1 MDYDTLEL
9 RALAEVCLLLFG
21 KSEMAESINADRDL
35 HSQVGATM
43 LGMTYEEVE
52 KGKKT
57 KGSPAKTARDAAKV
71 FNFGAPG
78 GLGASSLVD
87 YARAGYG
94 VTITESQAR
103 EMKAQWLRAWPE
115 MASYFQWVNDHVGL
129 GEATLTHPVT
139 GFVRGNVG
147 YTDGCNHLFQHL
159 AAMGAKRALFSAAKE
174 AYADPTSPFFG
185 SRPVVFV
192 HDEII
197 AEVPEGKLHE
207 AAFRLSQIMVEAM
220 STLIRRVKISATP
233 AAMRRWTKEA
243 TDKYENGKLIPYEDA
258 R

>member
-1 MDYDTLEL
+1 MTFRGLGVEVITL
-9 RALAEVCLLLFG
+9 RA
-21 KSEMAESINADRDL
+21 
-35 HSQVGATM
+35 
-43 LGMTYEEVE
+43 
-52 KGKKT
+52 
-57 KGSPAKTARDAAKV
+57 
-71 FNFGAPG
+71 G
-78 GLGASSLVD
+78 GRIGPIAQ
-87 YARAGYG
+87 R
-94 VTITESQAR
+94 QA
-103 EMKAQWLRAWPE
+103 
-115 MASYFQWVNDHVGL
+115 
-129 GEATLTHPVT
+129 
-139 GFVRGNVG
+139 
-147 YTDGCNHLFQHL
+147 LFQ
-159 AAMGAKRALFSAAKE
+159 AAKE
-174 AYADPTSPFFG
+174 AYSDPTSPFFG